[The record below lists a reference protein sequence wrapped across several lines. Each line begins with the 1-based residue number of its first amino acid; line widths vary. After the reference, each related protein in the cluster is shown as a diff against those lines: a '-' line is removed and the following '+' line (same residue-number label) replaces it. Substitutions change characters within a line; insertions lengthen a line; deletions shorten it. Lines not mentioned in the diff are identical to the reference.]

1 MHKKSQNELVK
12 ELFSF
17 LGIAECNESGSEFY
31 PVHITCCRAMMIE
44 PLNECLVALKES
56 IKESE

>member
-1 MHKKSQNELVK
+1 MYKKSQNELVK

-17 LGIAECNESGSEFY
+17 LDVVECNEDGSEFN
-31 PVHITCCRAMMIE
+31 PVHIMCCRSRMVE

-56 IKESE
+56 IKEY